1 MVVAGLYVGSNVA
14 IWGGGEA
21 VAYGTLRALIQYVC
35 LAGLLCFAM
44 VPLCVVVH
52 HSLIYFFLCAL
63 VCQLFL

>member
-14 IWGGGEA
+14 ILGGGEA

-44 VPLCVVVH
+44 VPLCVCVCVCVCVC
-52 HSLIYFFLCAL
+52 LC
-63 VCQLFL
+63 VCVCVRA